1 LLKNYPKFDPMLV
14 FKFGGAS
21 VKDADAIR
29 NVASIISLY
38 PGKKLTVVV
47 SAMGK
52 STNKLEE
59 IVEALETK
67 NHKLFFFLK
76 IKVLNTIKLF
86 HWEKCYPLKL

>member
-1 LLKNYPKFDPMLV
+1 MLV

-21 VKDADAIR
+21 VRDAAAIE
-29 NVASIISLY
+29 NVASILSLY

-67 NHKLFFFLK
+67 NHKLFSGLSIECPLFL
-76 IKVLNTIKLF
+76 F
-86 HWEKCYPLKL
+86 